1 MKKLSEILAF
11 LTAAFVPFPT
21 LGYPVAADLTIS
33 PALVCGSLFLL
44 VNISRVFAR
53 RDYLVAAIAMA
64 ACFIVSNIGRNPVDS
79 YLLSLVA
86 LFAVIAPLMLGNIER
101 SVSRAMIRGFLVGLV
116 VTLAISFVELVSALL
131 NIDDILILLDTIFP
145 DGRRGNP
152 APYLRPKAG
161 FFEPSHLAV
170 YLAFAFVIV
179 DIAFQKSKLSNVFK
193 ALIGVSILYVGSL
206 SGFLIITFY
215 IAAQWSAVIFEKKRN
230 AFISFMT
237 LILAF
242 VVVLIYWDDIV
253 SSTYFERIGIVSEA
267 FSRGDLVGSEGSRI
281 NAFRPVLDYWS
292 ENGWTDFFL
301 GTGYGNYSDWLIY
314 RYGGLG
320 VFSSAGRGDIDNIF
334 AAVMLSTG
342 ILGIVSY
349 LTFLFIRFYSI
360 SKGRLIAIGLF
371 VVAVHFSYGHMIS
384 YLVWYLF
391 LVLVNALSLRRSAE
405 LLAGN
410 DGLATSPAAEPRRRA
425 SAGVG
430 G

>member
-1 MKKLSEILAF
+1 MKKLSEVLAF
-11 LTAAFVPFPT
+11 LTAAFIPFPT
-21 LGYPVAADLTIS
+21 LGYPVADDLTIS
-33 PALVCGSLFLL
+33 PALICGSLFLL
-44 VNISRVFAR
+44 VNISKVFAR

-64 ACFIVSNIGRNPVDS
+64 ACFVVSNIGRNPAGS
-79 YLLSLVA
+79 YLPSLVA
-86 LFAVIAPLMLGNIER
+86 LFAVISPLLLGNVER

-116 VTLAISFVELVSALL
+116 ITLAISFIELVGALL
-131 NIDDILILLDTIFP
+131 RIDDILILLDTIFP

-161 FFEPSHLAV
+161 LFEPSHLAV

-193 ALIGVSILYVGSL
+193 VLIGISILYVGSL

-215 IAAQWSAVIFEKKRN
+215 IAAQWSTEIFKNKRN
-230 AFISFMT
+230 AFLSFMT
-237 LILAF
+237 LIVSFAA
-242 VVVLIYWDDIV
+242 VLIYWDDIV
-253 SSTYFERIGIVSEA
+253 SSTYFERIGIVGEV

-281 NAFRPVLDYWS
+281 NAFRPVFDYWS
-292 ENGWTDFFL
+292 ENDWKDLFL
-301 GTGYGNYSDWLIY
+301 GTGYGNYSDWLVY

-342 ILGIVSY
+342 LLGIISY
-349 LTFLFIRFYSI
+349 LAFLFVRFYSI
-360 SKGRLIAIGLF
+360 SQDRLIAIGLF

-391 LVLVNALSLRRSAE
+391 LALANALSLRRSAE
-405 LLAGN
+405 LASGAG
-410 DGLATSPAAEPRRRA
+410 GGRATAAAAPGGRA
-425 SAGVG
+425 SAGIG